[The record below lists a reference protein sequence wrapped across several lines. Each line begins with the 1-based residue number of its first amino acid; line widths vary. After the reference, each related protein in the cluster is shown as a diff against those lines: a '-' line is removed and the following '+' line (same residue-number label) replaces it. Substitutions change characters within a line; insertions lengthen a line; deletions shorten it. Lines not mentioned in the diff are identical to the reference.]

1 MVELYLKAKLHSR
14 ISVDSY
20 RSVLML
26 QELDDQ
32 DQRLRTDL
40 LRQVDNGSIKLIHSC
55 A

>member
-20 RSVLML
+20 RTVLML

-32 DQRLRTDL
+32 DQRLRSDL
-40 LRQVDNGSIKLIHSC
+40 LRQVDNGSIRLICS
-55 A
+55 

>member
-20 RSVLML
+20 RTVLML

-32 DQRLRTDL
+32 DKRLRSDL
-40 LRQVDNGSIKLIHSC
+40 LRQVDNGSIRLICS
-55 A
+55 